1 MAIKISKY
9 YLTRN
14 NPRDLLKE
22 NCELKEQLKEVEEE
36 NFNLRENI
44 YIEKMSFPSEG
55 KNIKALIEMPT
66 YEELQQKNQELKKQ
80 LEERDKWLIV
90 CISELMEEYK
100 KDTIWITNQQIESTK
115 NKNISYE
122 VYGGNDIKFYQN
134 IKK

>member
-1 MAIKISKY
+1 MNI
-9 YLTRN
+9 N
-14 NPRDLLKE
+14 E
-22 NCELKEQLKEVEEE
+22 
-36 NFNLRENI
+36 LRE
-44 YIEKMSFPSEG
+44 KV
-55 KNIKALIEMPT
+55 KNGDFDDNELIDLVLYLER
-66 YEELQQKNQELKKQ
+66 ENQELKKQ

-122 VYGGNDIKFYQN
+122 LYGGNDIKFYQN